1 MKIFGAEPLRK
12 YPGNLRVLLE
22 SSGRRKSGKS
32 SSEVAPSKP
41 SSVPNHTQKN
51 NKNKNVCYFY
61 LTGCCCCFHTVRRM
75 GYYYGKGVDWLLYSI
90 TATFAVKK
98 EKRIETFFPISQLN
112 RKKHTIE

>member
-41 SSVPNHTQKN
+41 SSVPNHKTIKN
-51 NKNKNVCYFY
+51 NKIKTFVLFN
-61 LTGCCCCFHTVRRM
+61 LTGCCFHTVRRM
-75 GYYYGKGVDWLLYSI
+75 VYYYGKGVDWLLYSI

-98 EKRIETFFPISQLN
+98 EKRIETFFPISQLKTEKN
-112 RKKHTIE
+112 TIE